1 MRHAYTFAKGVSSR
15 LTRLANFSKN
25 ILQDQQTDF
34 RSA

>member
-1 MRHAYTFAKGVSSR
+1 MRHAYTFAKGVSS
-15 LTRLANFSKN
+15 RLANFSKN